1 MKGLWLSLAAF
12 SLALMPTAVSA
23 VPAVGTF
30 AFSDTGIMGCSG
42 AASRRGSKGWE
53 GPLYAAWDFNGTMVL
68 KLDGQLR
75 SIAYTRSDPIEGA
88 PAGTPSVYSGRAGNY
103 QVDLTFTTKRTGY
116 ETSGGNGA
124 LRIHSGQPGDSVS
137 IPVYVAQGC

>member
-12 SLALMPTAVSA
+12 SLSLMPPAALA
-23 VPAVGTF
+23 VPVVGTF

-68 KLDGQLR
+68 KLNGQLR
-75 SIAYTRSDPIEGA
+75 SIAFTRSDPIKGA
-88 PAGTPSVYSGRAGNY
+88 PPGTPSVYSGRAGTY

-116 ETSGGNGA
+116 ETAGGNGA